1 MDYKDMDC
9 KQAIKY
15 FPTRII
21 NLLNKLVGLKG
32 VILAVTYI
40 LFHQKL
46 IPEAMVGYVWIAVV
60 LIFVFGEKALTVFKD
75 IKK

>member
-1 MDYKDMDC
+1 MEYKDMDC
-9 KQAIKY
+9 KQALKY

-21 NLLNKLVGLKG
+21 NLMNKIVGLKG
-32 VILAVTYI
+32 VILFMTYV
-40 LFHQKL
+40 LFKQHL

-60 LIFVFGEKALTVFKD
+60 LIFVFGEKALTVFKE